1 MSAKLPYLM
10 LLCGQITFKSRPTP
24 SQNAFK
30 KATMTSAS
38 SSPSAATIALP
49 PGLPNRRRGWIKWIV
64 ISITLAAVVGG
75 LVVWKISA
83 ASKGAGTDGKKLDA
97 DKVFEFAKNDIATV
111 QSQNLGLVIPVSG
124 SVRPVMQAMVK
135 SKVAGEVAKVYVREG
150 ERVAAG
156 QVLVSIDIADLKA
169 RDDAQ
174 RAMAAETKARLD
186 LATKNEANNRVLLS
200 KNFISQ
206 NAFDGVAN
214 SVQVAEAN
222 HQSSLA
228 QAAITAKALADAQVR
243 APFKGIVAKRTVNV
257 GEKITADAPLM
268 QIVDLSK
275 MELEAPVP
283 VGDIPSVKIGQE
295 IAFTVDG
302 FTGREFKGKVE
313 RINPAAETGSR
324 SISIFVTLQ
333 NADGALKGGMFANG
347 TLAAVGRGD
356 VNTLPIATLIE
367 EGGQTFVYAL
377 HDGSIERKPITIGP
391 KNVERGLVEVLGGI
405 AAGAEVV
412 AVKADGLKHGSKA
425 VVRSGIVISTPQS
438 VQRLPPTDSAE
449 TAKSAAKS

>member
-1 MSAKLPYLM
+1 MTFNPSFPSA
-10 LLCGQITFKSRPTP
+10 
-24 SQNAFK
+24 
-30 KATMTSAS
+30 TSATAYAMTNKS
-38 SSPSAATIALP
+38 H
-49 PGLPNRRRGWIKWIV
+49 RRIKWILV
-64 ISITLAAVVGG
+64 GITLVVVGG
-75 LVVWKISA
+75 LVAWKASS
-83 ASKGAGTDGKKLDA
+83 ASKESEKDGKKPDA
-97 DKVFEFAKNDIATV
+97 DKTFEFAKNDIAIV

-124 SVRPVMQAMVK
+124 SVRPVLQAMVK

-169 RDDAQ
+169 RHDAQ
-174 RAMAAETKARLD
+174 SAMAAETKARLD
-186 LATKNEANNRVLLS
+186 LATKNEANNRALLA

-228 QAAITAKALADAQVR
+228 QSAITAKALADAQVR
-243 APFKGIVAKRTVNV
+243 APFAGIVAKRAVNV
-257 GEKITADAPLM
+257 GEKITADAPVM
-268 QIVDLSK
+268 HIVDLSN

-283 VGDIPSVKIGQE
+283 VGDIPSVKVGQE
-295 IAFTVDG
+295 IAFMVDG

-313 RINPAAETGSR
+313 RINPAAEAGSR
-324 SISIFVTLQ
+324 SISIFVTLP

-367 EGGQTFVYAL
+367 EGGQTFVYEL
-377 HDGSIERKPITIGP
+377 KDGLIERKPISIGA
-391 KNVERGLVEVLGGI
+391 KSVERGLVEIRGGI
-405 AAGAEVV
+405 AAGAKVV

-425 VVRSGIVISTPQS
+425 VVRSAVATPAPQPLNS
-438 VQRLPPTDSAE
+438 SE
-449 TAKSAAKS
+449 TVKPSAKS